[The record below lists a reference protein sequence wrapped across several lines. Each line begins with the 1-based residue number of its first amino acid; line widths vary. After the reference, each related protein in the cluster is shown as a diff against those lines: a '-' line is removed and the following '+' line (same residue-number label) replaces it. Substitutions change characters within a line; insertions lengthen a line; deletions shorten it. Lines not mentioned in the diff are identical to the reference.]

1 MIRNL
6 LHKDPRFASMGLK
19 YSAQAGVEEETSNIR
34 MPKITDPAFLDT
46 IQVSSNSDS
55 EGLS

>member
-6 LHKDPRFASMGLK
+6 LHKDPRFASKGLN
-19 YSAQAGVEEETSNIR
+19 YGAQNEESSSNIR
-34 MPKITDPAFLDT
+34 MPKITDPAFL
-46 IQVSSNSDS
+46 QACHLSSDS